1 MFTTQWVPGTY
12 PIPFFQTWCCE
23 NSSIMSSPDNWRDL
37 KSSGLPPKM
46 YDCVRHNL
54 LMNRVGVDCI
64 HYLFNDDECRAFI
77 AREYPSDVLDAYD
90 NLIPTAFKA
99 DLWRYCVLYMYGGV
113 YLDIKLQFCGGCGG
127 GVSLRSIVERWMGD
141 GGDGGGGDLFVLERD
156 AVGLWSP
163 GRFGIHNAFIIT
175 KPKNP
180 ILLECIF
187 RIVSASKAG
196 VVVGGCWGVTG
207 AYDVGWMTRPLF
219 VTGPGLLGD
228 VWRWWRSRQ
237 KSSGGGGGD
246 VPDSY
251 ATMAPYFRLFFEGD
265 GRIGYLMDGGG
276 DGDGRYVQLLKV
288 YDGYHD
294 EYNHIAVHRV
304 PHYTV
309 LWSRGVVWG
318 CPPPNGGDTVRL
330 SPNDA
335 SKASQL
341 RSIDQQGLP
350 PHKKRPPPAPPP

>member
-1 MFTTQWVPGTY
+1 MFIMQWVPGTY

-23 NSSIMSSPDNWRDL
+23 NSSITPSPGNWRDL
-37 KSSGLPPKM
+37 KSASLPPKM

-113 YLDIKLQFCGGCGG
+113 YLDIKLQFCGG

-141 GGDGGGGDLFVLERD
+141 GGDGGGGGDGLFVLERD

-187 RIVSASKAG
+187 RIVSASK
-196 VVVGGCWGVTG
+196 VGGDGVGWGVTG

-237 KSSGGGGGD
+237 SSGGGDGGDGD

-251 ATMAPYFRLFFEGD
+251 ATMAPYFRFFFEGD
-265 GRIGYLMDGGG
+265 GRIGYLMDE
-276 DGDGRYVQLLKV
+276 GRYVQLLKV
-288 YDGYHD
+288 YDGYCD
-294 EYNHIAVHRV
+294 EYNHIAVHHV

-318 CPPPNGGDTVRL
+318 F
-330 SPNDA
+330 
-335 SKASQL
+335 
-341 RSIDQQGLP
+341 
-350 PHKKRPPPAPPP
+350 RPPATGYCSAFAERSVAATLDRPKGASPRKT

>member
-1 MFTTQWVPGTY
+1 MFITQWVPGTY

-23 NSSIMSSPDNWRDL
+23 NSSITPSPSPGNWHDL
-37 KSSGLPPKM
+37 KSAGLPPKM
-46 YDCVRHNL
+46 YDCVHHNL

-113 YLDIKLQFCGGCGG
+113 YLDIKLQFCGGA
-127 GVSLRSIVERWMGD
+127 SLRSIVERLTGG
-141 GGDGGGGDLFVLERD
+141 GGDGGGGLFVLERD

-187 RIVSASKAG
+187 RIVSASKCG
-196 VVVGGCWGVTG
+196 GGGGGCGGWGVTG

-228 VWRWWRSRQ
+228 VWRWWHSRQ
-237 KSSGGGGGD
+237 RGGGGGGGGGDDD

-251 ATMAPYFRLFFEGD
+251 ATMAPYFRFFFEGD
-265 GRIGYLMDGGG
+265 GRIGYLMDV
-276 DGDGRYVQLLKV
+276 GRYVQLLRV

-318 CPPPNGGDTVRL
+318 VPPPNGG
-330 SPNDA
+330 
-335 SKASQL
+335 KL
-341 RSIDQQGLP
+341 RSIDQRGLRP
-350 PHKKRPPPAPPP
+350 TKKTTPAPPP

>member
-1 MFTTQWVPGTY
+1 MFITQWVPGTY

-23 NSSIMSSPDNWRDL
+23 NSSITPLPSPGNWHDL
-37 KSSGLPPKM
+37 KSAGLPPKM
-46 YDCVRHNL
+46 YDCVRDNL

-113 YLDIKLQFCGGCGG
+113 YLDIKLQFCGGGGGGGG
-127 GVSLRSIVERWMGD
+127 GVLLRSIVERWTSGGGGGGD
-141 GGDGGGGDLFVLERD
+141 GGDGGGLFVLERD

-187 RIVSASKAG
+187 RIVSASKS
-196 VVVGGCWGVTG
+196 GGWGVTG

-228 VWRWWRSRQ
+228 VWRWWHSRQ
-237 KSSGGGGGD
+237 TSGGGD

-251 ATMAPYFRLFFEGD
+251 ATMAPYFRFFFEGD
-265 GRIGYLMDGGG
+265 GRIGYLMDG
-276 DGDGRYVQLLKV
+276 GRYVQLLKV

-309 LWSRGVVWG
+309 LWSRGVVWRG
-318 CPPPNGGDTVRL
+318 V
-330 SPNDA
+330 
-335 SKASQL
+335 
-341 RSIDQQGLP
+341 
-350 PHKKRPPPAPPP
+350 RPPTAGASPRKT

>member
-23 NSSIMSSPDNWRDL
+23 NSSITPSPGNWRDL
-37 KSSGLPPKM
+37 KSAGLPPKM

-99 DLWRYCVLYMYGGV
+99 DLWRYCVLYMYGGA
-113 YLDIKLQFCGGCGG
+113 YLDIKLQFCGGGGG
-127 GVSLRSIVERWMGD
+127 GVSLRSIVERWTSGGDD
-141 GGDGGGGDLFVLERD
+141 GGRDGGRDGGGIFVLERD

-187 RIVSASKAG
+187 RIVSASKVG
-196 VVVGGCWGVTG
+196 GGCWGVTG

-237 KSSGGGGGD
+237 SSGGGGGGDGGGDD

-251 ATMAPYFRLFFEGD
+251 ATMAPYFRFFFEGD
-265 GRIGYLMDGGG
+265 GRIGYFM
-276 DGDGRYVQLLKV
+276 GDGRYVQLLKV
-288 YDGYHD
+288 YDGYCD

-318 CPPPNGGDTVRL
+318 F
-330 SPNDA
+330 
-335 SKASQL
+335 
-341 RSIDQQGLP
+341 
-350 PHKKRPPPAPPP
+350 RPPTAGASPRKT